1 MQALLHDIQHTQLPR
16 MELSLL
22 LQRLLL
28 VAMTSSELQDPVLAS
43 FSYAGCSQG
52 LPWLPL
58 QAAVVAAH
66 AGGGEAASLA
76 TCLAS
81 CSQDTLTRQ
90 LSYKS
95 GGFIGGKA
103 RLSMW

>member
-52 LPWLPL
+52 LTWLPL
-58 QAAVVAAH
+58 EAEVVAH
-66 AGGGEAASLA
+66 ARGGEAASLV
-76 TCLAS
+76 TCLQAAVRS
-81 CSQDTLTRQ
+81 AKQVIEAALM
-90 LSYKS
+90 
-95 GGFIGGKA
+95 A
-103 RLSMW
+103 

>member
-1 MQALLHDIQHTQLPR
+1 MQALLHDIQQTQLPR

-58 QAAVVAAH
+58 QAEVVAAH
-66 AGGGEAASLA
+66 ARGGEAASLV
-76 TCLAS
+76 TCLAT
-81 CSQDTLTRQ
+81 CGQVSQASQ
-90 LSYKS
+90 
-95 GGFIGGKA
+95 
-103 RLSMW
+103 

>member
-1 MQALLHDIQHTQLPR
+1 MQALLHDIQQTQLPR

-58 QAAVVAAH
+58 QAEVVAAH
-66 AGGGEAASLA
+66 ARGGEAASLVA
-76 TCLAS
+76 CLAS
-81 CSQDTLTRQ
+81 CSQGSQGRQ
-90 LSYKS
+90 
-95 GGFIGGKA
+95 
-103 RLSMW
+103 